1 MLQKIWEWC
10 LITVGAAITAA
21 AVFFF
26 LMPSHLAVD
35 SVTGLAIVLSEL
47 TSLDVSLI
55 TLILNV
61 VLLIGG
67 LVLIGRD
74 FGVKTIYTS
83 LFLPLALGVLERMFP
98 DVQSIMGDP
107 FLDMLCF
114 IFLAGAGSAVLF
126 NLNASSGGLDIVAK
140 ILNKYLRMELGTAI
154 SLSGI
159 CVALTAALVYD
170 AKTVALSVLGTYL
183 LGLALDHFIF
193 GMNIKK
199 RVCIMSEK
207 QEEITRFILD
217 TLHSGASLY
226 QAVGAYTGEIRSE
239 IIVIVTKQE
248 YLKLINYISAADPS
262 AFVTVYN
269 VNEVI
274 YRPKKLPRQDHAA

>member
-26 LMPSHLAVD
+26 LMPSHLAVG
-35 SVTGLAIVLSEL
+35 SISGLAIVLSEL
-47 TSLDVSLI
+47 TGLGVSLI
-55 TLILNV
+55 TLALNIALLV
-61 VLLIGG
+61 VG
-67 LVLIGRD
+67 LVLVGRD

-83 LFLPLALGVLERMFP
+83 LVLPAALGVLERMFP
-98 DVQSIMGDP
+98 DFTSIMGDP
-107 FLDMLCF
+107 FLDMVCY
-114 IFLAGAGSAVLF
+114 IFLAAAGCAMLF

-140 ILNKYLRMELGTAI
+140 ILNKFFRMELGTAM
-154 SLSGI
+154 SLTGA
-159 CVALTAALVYD
+159 CVALSAALVYD
-170 AKTVALSVLGTYL
+170 PKTVALSMLGTYL
-183 LGLALDHFIF
+183 FGLILDHFIF
-193 GMNIKK
+193 GVNVKK
-199 RVCIMSEK
+199 RVCIMSDK
-207 QEEITRFILD
+207 RDEITDFILH

-226 QAVGAYTGEIRSE
+226 QAVGAYTGEAKEE

-248 YLKLINYISAADPS
+248 YIKLVTFIAQADPD

-274 YRPKKLPRQDHAA
+274 YRPKKLI

>member
-1 MLQKIWEWC
+1 MKRIWEWAI
-10 LITVGAAITAA
+10 ITLGAVIGAL

-98 DVQSIMGDP
+98 DVQSIMGNP

-262 AFVTVYN
+262 AFVTVCN

>member
-26 LMPSHLAVD
+26 LMPSHLAVG
-35 SVTGLAIVLSEL
+35 SISGLAIVLSEL
-47 TSLDVSLI
+47 TGLGVSLI
-55 TLILNV
+55 TLALNIALLV
-61 VLLIGG
+61 VG
-67 LVLIGRD
+67 LVLVGRD

-83 LFLPLALGVLERMFP
+83 LVLPVALGVLERMFP
-98 DVQSIMGDP
+98 DFTSIMGDP
-107 FLDMLCF
+107 FLDMVCY
-114 IFLAGAGSAVLF
+114 IFLAAAGCAMLF

-140 ILNKYLRMELGTAI
+140 ILNKFFRMELGTAM
-154 SLSGI
+154 SLTGA
-159 CVALTAALVYD
+159 CVALSAALVYD
-170 AKTVALSVLGTYL
+170 PKTVALSMLGTYL
-183 LGLALDHFIF
+183 FGLILDHFIF
-193 GMNIKK
+193 GVNVKK
-199 RVCIMSEK
+199 RVCIMSDK
-207 QEEITRFILD
+207 RDEITDFILH

-226 QAVGAYTGEIRSE
+226 QAVGAYTGEATEE

-248 YLKLINYISAADPS
+248 YIKLVSFIAQADPD

-274 YRPKKLPRQDHAA
+274 YRPKKLI

>member
-1 MLQKIWEWC
+1 MTDKIREWV
-10 LITVGAAITAA
+10 LITLGTMISTLAI
-21 AVFFF
+21 FFF
-26 LMPSHLAVD
+26 LMPSHLAVG
-35 SVTGLAIVLSEL
+35 SITGLAVVLSEITAL
-47 TSLDVSLI
+47 NVSLI
-55 TLILNV
+55 TLVLNFL
-61 VLLIGG
+61 LLIVG
-67 LVLIGRD
+67 LIFIGKD

-83 LFLPLALGVLERMFP
+83 LLLPVMLAALEQLFP
-98 DVQSIMGDP
+98 DFNSIMGDP

-114 IFLAGAGSAVLF
+114 IFLVAIGSTILF

-140 ILNKYLRMELGTAI
+140 ILNKYLRMELGTAL

-159 CVALTAALVYD
+159 LIALTAALVYD

-183 LGLALDHFIF
+183 YGLILDHFIF

-199 RVCIMSEK
+199 RICIMSEK
-207 QEEITRFILD
+207 QDEIIGFILN

-226 QAVGAYTGEIRSE
+226 QAVGAYTGEARNE

-248 YLKLINYISAADPS
+248 YIKLINYISQTDAN

-274 YRPKKLPRQDHAA
+274 YRPKKLL

>member
-1 MLQKIWEWC
+1 MKRIWEWAI
-10 LITVGAAITAA
+10 ITLGAVIGAL

-98 DVQSIMGDP
+98 DVQSIMGNP

>member
-26 LMPSHLAVD
+26 LMPSHLAVG
-35 SVTGLAIVLSEL
+35 SISGLAIVLSEL
-47 TSLDVSLI
+47 TGLGVSLI
-55 TLILNV
+55 TLALNIALLV
-61 VLLIGG
+61 VG
-67 LVLIGRD
+67 LVLVGRD

-83 LFLPLALGVLERMFP
+83 LVLPVALGVLERMFP
-98 DVQSIMGDP
+98 DFTSIMGDP
-107 FLDMLCF
+107 FLDMVCY
-114 IFLAGAGSAVLF
+114 IFLAAAGCAMLF

-140 ILNKYLRMELGTAI
+140 ILNKFFRMELGTAM
-154 SLSGI
+154 SLTGA
-159 CVALTAALVYD
+159 CVALSAALVYD
-170 AKTVALSVLGTYL
+170 PKTVALSMLGTYL
-183 LGLALDHFIF
+183 FGLILDHFIF
-193 GMNIKK
+193 GVNVKK
-199 RVCIMSEK
+199 RVCIMSDK
-207 QEEITRFILD
+207 RDEITDFILH

-226 QAVGAYTGEIRSE
+226 QAVGAYTGEAKEE

-248 YLKLINYISAADPS
+248 YIKLVTFIAQADPD

-274 YRPKKLPRQDHAA
+274 YRPKKLI

>member
-1 MLQKIWEWC
+1 MKRIWEWA
-10 LITVGAAITAA
+10 LITLGAVIGAL

-26 LMPSHLAVD
+26 LMPSHLAVG

-47 TSLDVSLI
+47 TALDVSLI
-55 TLILNV
+55 TLGLNV
-61 VLLIGG
+61 VLLVGG

-83 LFLPLALGVLERMFP
+83 LLLPVALGVLERMFP

-114 IFLAGAGSAVLF
+114 IFLAGVGSAVLF

-140 ILNKYLRMELGTAI
+140 ILNKYLRVELGTAI
-154 SLSGI
+154 SVSGI

-183 LGLALDHFIF
+183 FGLALDHFIF

-226 QAVGAYTGEIRSE
+226 QAVGAYTGESRSE
-239 IIVIVTKQE
+239 NIVIVTKQE
-248 YLKLINYISAADPS
+248 YLKLINYISATDPS

-274 YRPKKLPRQDHAA
+274 YRPKKPSQHDYAA

>member
-26 LMPSHLAVD
+26 LMPSHLAVG
-35 SVTGLAIVLSEL
+35 SISGLAIVLSEL
-47 TSLDVSLI
+47 TGLGVSLI
-55 TLILNV
+55 TLALNIALLV
-61 VLLIGG
+61 VG
-67 LVLIGRD
+67 LVLVGRD

-83 LFLPLALGVLERMFP
+83 LVLPVALGVLERMFP
-98 DVQSIMGDP
+98 DFTSIMGDP
-107 FLDMLCF
+107 FLDMVCY
-114 IFLAGAGSAVLF
+114 IFLAAAGCAMLF

-140 ILNKYLRMELGTAI
+140 ILNKFFRMELGTAM
-154 SLSGI
+154 SLTGA
-159 CVALTAALVYD
+159 CVALSAALVYD
-170 AKTVALSVLGTYL
+170 PKTVALSMLGTYL
-183 LGLALDHFIF
+183 FGLILDHFIF
-193 GMNIKK
+193 GVNVKK
-199 RVCIMSEK
+199 RVCIMSDK
-207 QEEITRFILD
+207 RDEITDFILH

-226 QAVGAYTGEIRSE
+226 QAVGASTGEAKEE

-248 YLKLINYISAADPS
+248 YIKLVSFIAQADPD

-274 YRPKKLPRQDHAA
+274 YRPKKLI

>member
-26 LMPSHLAVD
+26 LMPSHLAVG
-35 SVTGLAIVLSEL
+35 SISGLAIVLSEL
-47 TSLDVSLI
+47 TGLGVSLI
-55 TLILNV
+55 TLALNIALLV
-61 VLLIGG
+61 VG
-67 LVLIGRD
+67 LVLVGRD

-83 LFLPLALGVLERMFP
+83 LVLPAALGVLERMFP
-98 DVQSIMGDP
+98 DFTSIMGDP
-107 FLDMLCF
+107 FLDMVCY
-114 IFLAGAGSAVLF
+114 IFLAAAGCAMLF

-140 ILNKYLRMELGTAI
+140 ILNKFFRMELGTAM
-154 SLSGI
+154 SLTGA
-159 CVALTAALVYD
+159 CVALSAALVYD
-170 AKTVALSVLGTYL
+170 PKTVALSMLGTYL
-183 LGLALDHFIF
+183 FGLILDHFIF
-193 GMNIKK
+193 GVNVKK
-199 RVCIMSEK
+199 RVCIMSDK
-207 QEEITRFILD
+207 RDEITDFILH

-226 QAVGAYTGEIRSE
+226 QAVGAYTGEAKEE

-248 YLKLINYISAADPS
+248 YIKLVSFIAQADPD

-274 YRPKKLPRQDHAA
+274 YRPKKLI

>member
-26 LMPSHLAVD
+26 LMPSHLAVG
-35 SVTGLAIVLSEL
+35 SISGLAIVLSEL
-47 TSLDVSLI
+47 TGLGVSLI
-55 TLILNV
+55 TLALNIALLV
-61 VLLIGG
+61 VG
-67 LVLIGRD
+67 LVLVGRD

-83 LFLPLALGVLERMFP
+83 LVLPAALGVLERMFP
-98 DVQSIMGDP
+98 DFTSIMGDP
-107 FLDMLCF
+107 FLDMVCY
-114 IFLAGAGSAVLF
+114 IFLAAAGCAMLF

-140 ILNKYLRMELGTAI
+140 ILNKFFRMELGTAM
-154 SLSGI
+154 SLTGA
-159 CVALTAALVYD
+159 CVALSAALVYD
-170 AKTVALSVLGTYL
+170 PKTVALSMLGTYL
-183 LGLALDHFIF
+183 FGLILDHFIF
-193 GMNIKK
+193 GVNVKK
-199 RVCIMSEK
+199 RVCIMSDK
-207 QEEITRFILD
+207 RDEITDFILH

-226 QAVGAYTGEIRSE
+226 QAVGAYTGEAKEE

-248 YLKLINYISAADPS
+248 YIKLVSFIAQTDPD

-274 YRPKKLPRQDHAA
+274 YRPKKLI

>member
-1 MLQKIWEWC
+1 MTDKIREWV
-10 LITVGAAITAA
+10 LITLGTMISTLAI
-21 AVFFF
+21 FFF
-26 LMPSHLAVD
+26 LMPSHLAVG
-35 SVTGLAIVLSEL
+35 SITGLAVVLSEITAL
-47 TSLDVSLI
+47 NVSLI
-55 TLILNV
+55 TLVLNFL
-61 VLLIGG
+61 LLIVG
-67 LVLIGRD
+67 LIFIGKD

-83 LFLPLALGVLERMFP
+83 LLLPVMLAALEQLFP
-98 DVQSIMGDP
+98 DFNSIMGDP

-114 IFLAGAGSAVLF
+114 IFLVAIGATILF

-140 ILNKYLRMELGTAI
+140 ILNKYLRMELGTAL

-159 CVALTAALVYD
+159 LIALTAALVYD

-183 LGLALDHFIF
+183 YGLILDHFIF

-199 RVCIMSEK
+199 RICIMSEK
-207 QEEITRFILD
+207 QDEIIGFILN

-226 QAVGAYTGEIRSE
+226 QAVGAYTGEARNE

-248 YLKLINYISAADPS
+248 YIKLINYISQTDAN

-274 YRPKKLPRQDHAA
+274 YRPKKLP

>member
-26 LMPSHLAVD
+26 LMPSHLAVG
-35 SVTGLAIVLSEL
+35 SISGLAIVLSEL
-47 TSLDVSLI
+47 TGLGVSLI
-55 TLILNV
+55 TLALNIALLV
-61 VLLIGG
+61 VG
-67 LVLIGRD
+67 LVLVGRD

-83 LFLPLALGVLERMFP
+83 LVLPVALGVLERMFP
-98 DVQSIMGDP
+98 DFTSIMGDP
-107 FLDMLCF
+107 FLDMVCY
-114 IFLAGAGSAVLF
+114 IFLAADGCAMLF

-140 ILNKYLRMELGTAI
+140 ILNKFFRMELGTAM
-154 SLSGI
+154 SLTGA
-159 CVALTAALVYD
+159 CVALSAALVYD
-170 AKTVALSVLGTYL
+170 PKTVALSTLGTYL
-183 LGLALDHFIF
+183 FGLILDHFIF
-193 GMNIKK
+193 GVNVKK
-199 RVCIMSEK
+199 RVCIMSDK
-207 QEEITRFILD
+207 RDEITDFILH

-226 QAVGAYTGEIRSE
+226 QAVGAYTGEAKEE

-248 YLKLINYISAADPS
+248 YIKLVSFIAQADPD

-274 YRPKKLPRQDHAA
+274 YRPKKLI

>member
-26 LMPSHLAVD
+26 LMPSHLAVG
-35 SVTGLAIVLSEL
+35 SISGLAIVLSEL
-47 TSLDVSLI
+47 TGLGVSLI
-55 TLILNV
+55 TLALNIALLV
-61 VLLIGG
+61 VG
-67 LVLIGRD
+67 LVLVGRD

-83 LFLPLALGVLERMFP
+83 LVLPVALGVLERMFP
-98 DVQSIMGDP
+98 DFTSIMGDP
-107 FLDMLCF
+107 FLDMVCY
-114 IFLAGAGSAVLF
+114 IFLAAAGCAMLF

-140 ILNKYLRMELGTAI
+140 ILNKFFRMELGTAM
-154 SLSGI
+154 SLTGA
-159 CVALTAALVYD
+159 CVALSAALVYD
-170 AKTVALSVLGTYL
+170 PKTVALSMLGTYL
-183 LGLALDHFIF
+183 FGLILDHFIF
-193 GMNIKK
+193 GVNVKK
-199 RVCIMSEK
+199 RVCIMSDK
-207 QEEITRFILD
+207 RDEITDFILH

-226 QAVGAYTGEIRSE
+226 QAVGAYTGEAKEE

-248 YLKLINYISAADPS
+248 YIKLVSFIAQADPD

-274 YRPKKLPRQDHAA
+274 YRPKKLI

>member
-1 MLQKIWEWC
+1 MKRIWEWAI
-10 LITVGAAITAA
+10 ITLGAVIGAL

-26 LMPSHLAVD
+26 LMPSHLAVG

-55 TLILNV
+55 TLVLNV